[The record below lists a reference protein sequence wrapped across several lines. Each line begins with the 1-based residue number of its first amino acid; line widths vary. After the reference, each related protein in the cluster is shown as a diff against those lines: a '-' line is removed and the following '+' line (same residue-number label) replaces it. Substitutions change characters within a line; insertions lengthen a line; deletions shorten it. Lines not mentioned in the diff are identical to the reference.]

1 MLYNCKDYCTLSNAE
16 VDDDV
21 ILDWEE
27 IKKDILNEETEE
39 SNDKNDDEAVDDTKK
54 NIETNYKDEFTYESQ
69 FLNIDTFQNV
79 TEMPISWP
87 SIRYFAGYVLFKMQ
101 QRIPCSSCKE
111 LMVKQENLMV
121 APSELLIHYKNYST
135 DNGDFG
141 MLLPPTDVFFSNM

>member
-1 MLYNCKDYCTLSNAE
+1 M
-16 VDDDV
+16 DDDV

-87 SIRYFAGYVLFKMQ
+87 
-101 QRIPCSSCKE
+101 
-111 LMVKQENLMV
+111 
-121 APSELLIHYKNYST
+121 
-135 DNGDFG
+135 
-141 MLLPPTDVFFSNM
+141 